1 MSAIKISGIASMEKI
16 KTWFINSYWSV
27 RNCITFRQDNY
38 QDNIAR
44 CAFFEELNLGWYQ
57 MYIYPYDD
65 LYLPTISEE
74 RKLRINQQPYTF
86 YVSEEDYNKLVD
98 AINNPPELS
107 PSLLELFQRKLPWNQ
122 DMPDL
127 MERKD

>member
-1 MSAIKISGIASMEKI
+1 MITSAIKISGTVSMEKI

-27 RNCITFRQDNY
+27 RNCITFRQDHY
-38 QDNIAR
+38 QDNIDR
-44 CAFFEELNLGWYQ
+44 LAFFEELNLGWYQ

-65 LYLPTISEE
+65 LYLPTISQE

-86 YVSEEDYNKLVD
+86 YVSQEDYDALLD

-107 PSLLELFQRKLPWNQ
+107 PSLLELYQRRLPW
-122 DMPDL
+122 DK
-127 MERKD
+127 E

>member
-1 MSAIKISGIASMEKI
+1 MSAIKISGTASMEKI
-16 KTWFINSYWSV
+16 KTWIINSYWSWV
-27 RNCITFRQDNY
+27 NCISFRQDHY
-38 QDNIAR
+38 IDNIDR

-65 LYLPTISEE
+65 LYIPSISQE
-74 RKLRINQQPYTF
+74 RRTRLNQQPYTF
-86 YVSEEDYNKLVD
+86 YVSEEDYNTLLN

-107 PSLLELFQRKLPWNQ
+107 PSLLELYQRKLPWDQ
-122 DMPDL
+122 QTPDL